1 MGGSVHRRVGA
12 AVTAFE
18 LNLAIQGKA
27 GFIDRHRPLLFH
39 MEIVLCLVGIFF
51 YIGGMFF
58 DGVFRESTW
67 GEWAYFIPAWVWGA
81 VNAIGAAIAAFGLVR
96 PVKNCMVAVGAA
108 IHLIQFT
115 AIFQSCVFSGG
126 DVGIALYGLGLAAL
140 HAKLLYEALLWSK

>member
-1 MGGSVHRRVGA
+1 MTS
-12 AVTAFE
+12 FE
-18 LNLAIQGKA
+18 LNLALQGKS
-27 GFIDRHRPLLFH
+27 GFIDRHRPLLLQ
-39 MEIVLCLVGIFF
+39 MEVVLCLVGMLF
-51 YIGGMFF
+51 YFGGMFL
-58 DGVFRESTW
+58 DGVFRVTTW
-67 GEWAYFIPAWVWGA
+67 GEWAYFIPAWIWGA

-126 DVGIALYGLGLAAL
+126 DMGIALYGLALATL